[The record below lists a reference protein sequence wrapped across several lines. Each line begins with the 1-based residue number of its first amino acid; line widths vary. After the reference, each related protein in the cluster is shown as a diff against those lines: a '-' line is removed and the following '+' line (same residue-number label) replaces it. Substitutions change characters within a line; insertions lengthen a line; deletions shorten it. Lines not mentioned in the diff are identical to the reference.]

1 MAATLF
7 YPVYLVIVFSLSLI
21 YIPKKDYKEYL
32 IYGFLLGGLGDML
45 VVGLFQNL
53 LKIMWF
59 KNQGIFN
66 VLGQNFL
73 SPPSWTFTVTLF
85 LYFLPR
91 KGIPLYIYVPT
102 FAAYSVGYGLIV
114 HNAGLFDYRP
124 WFYPVVSYLIFL
136 GWWTFIAWVFLK
148 TSYLA
153 KSNEWSSGNNKR

>member
-1 MAATLF
+1 MISTLF
-7 YPVYLVIVFSLSLI
+7 YPTYLLIAFSLSLI

-32 IYGFLLGGLGDML
+32 IYGFLLGGLGDIL

-53 LKIMWF
+53 LHIMWF

-73 SPPSWTFTVTLF
+73 SPPSWTFTVMLF

-91 KGIPLYIYVPT
+91 KGISLYLYILT

-114 HNAGLFDYRP
+114 HNAGLFDFRP
-124 WFYPVVSYLIFL
+124 WLYPVVSYFIFL
-136 GWWTFIAWVFLK
+136 GWWTFIAGVFLK
-148 TSYLA
+148 TSRLA
-153 KSNEWSSGNNKR
+153 KSSE

>member
-1 MAATLF
+1 MITTLF
-7 YPVYLVIVFSLSLI
+7 YPTYLLIAFSLSLI

-53 LKIMWF
+53 LHIMWF

-73 SPPSWTFTVTLF
+73 SPPSWTFTVMLF

-91 KGIPLYIYVPT
+91 KGISLYLYVLT

-114 HNAGLFDYRP
+114 HNAGLFDFRP
-124 WFYPVVSYLIFL
+124 WLYHVVSYFVFL
-136 GWWTFIAWVFLK
+136 GWWTFITGVFLK
-148 TSYLA
+148 TSRLT
-153 KSNEWSSGNNKR
+153 KSSEWSPGDYER